1 MAPLII
7 PHGNVSPSNSE
18 LLHNTIGFVIP
29 SFVLFGFR
37 ILNATWVMARM
48 RFEDWLMCV
57 TMCFY
62 TVLLI
67 LINVSARY
75 ETNLFPPE
83 QLASIMADPD
93 DVASRIYGSIIVI
106 PLEQCM
112 LASTWCVKICIWL
125 FLWRLCRNLPSLQ
138 MALKILMGY
147 IAIGYVV
154 IIFVYYIGV
163 CRPFKQYWAVPVQD
177 EQCATYQH
185 YSIVQ
190 MVFNISSDLGL
201 ILIPLWMFYIARLPP
216 MRKAILMG
224 VFSLAVFTILAA
236 ILNKYYNFSSPMTTT
251 YQLWYIRESSV
262 AIWVGNLICCW
273 QIDQKIFKARSF
285 DNQKAEIEMH
295 PEMIARMQNLSN
307 YTENGSPKPKDWMDQ
322 LIARRKALGE
332 LLSVATRSRFTTR
345 ATGPSGAPLN
355 SSSEQTALANSRGDP
370 VSMMTMEKGDEEAIS
385 PTLAYRENE
394 KIA

>member
-1 MAPLII
+1 MATLISRGI
-7 PHGNVSPSNSE
+7 VSPSNAE
-18 LLHNTIGFVIP
+18 LLHNTIG
-29 SFVLFGFR
+29 
-37 ILNATWVMARM
+37 LNATWVMAKM

-57 TMCFY
+57 AMCFY
-62 TVLLI
+62 SVLLV

-83 QLASIMADPD
+83 QLASILADPE

-125 FLWRLCRNLPSLQ
+125 FLWRLCRNLPNLQ
-138 MALKILMGY
+138 MALKILMAY
-147 IAIGYVV
+147 IISGYV
-154 IIFVYYIGV
+154 IIMFVYYVGV
-163 CRPFKQYWAVPVQD
+163 CRPFKQYWAVPVQN

-190 MVFNISSDLGL
+190 MAFNISSDLGL
-201 ILIPLWMFYIARLPP
+201 IIIPLRMFWIARLPHR
-216 MRKAILMG
+216 RKAILMA

-236 ILNKYYNFSSPMTTT
+236 VLNKYYNFASPMTTT

-273 QIDQKIFKARSF
+273 QIVQKIFKARSF
-285 DNQKAEIEMH
+285 DNQKAEIEMN
-295 PEMIARMQNLSN
+295 PEMIARMQHPSN
-307 YTENGSPKPKDWMDQ
+307 YTEHGSPKPKDWMDQ
-322 LIARRKALGE
+322 LIARRRALGE
-332 LLSVATRSRFTTR
+332 FLSVHTTR
-345 ATGPSGAPLN
+345 LTTRGTSRSGAHLN
-355 SSSEQTALANSRGDP
+355 SSSDQAAFANSRGDP
-370 VSMMTMEKGDEEAIS
+370 TSMMTMEKGDEEAIS

-394 KIA
+394 KVV

>member
-1 MAPLII
+1 MAPLIF
-7 PHGNVSPSNSE
+7 PRGDVSPSNSE

-29 SFVLFGFR
+29 SFILFGFR
-37 ILNATWVMARM
+37 ILNATWVMAKM

-75 ETNLFPPE
+75 ETNLFPPD

-125 FLWRLCRNLPSLQ
+125 FLWRLCRNLPNLQ

-147 IAIGYVV
+147 IAVGYVV
-154 IIFVYYIGV
+154 IMFVYYVGV

-190 MVFNISSDLGL
+190 MVFNISSDFGL

-273 QIDQKIFKARSF
+273 QIVQKIFKARSF
-285 DNQKAEIEMH
+285 DNQKAEIDMH
-295 PEMIARMQNLSN
+295 PEMIARMQNPSN

-332 LLSVATRSRFTTR
+332 FLSVATRSRFTTR
-345 ATGPSGAPLN
+345 ATGRSGAPLN

-370 VSMMTMEKGDEEAIS
+370 VSMMTMEKGDEDAIL

-394 KIA
+394 KID

>member
-1 MAPLII
+1 MAPLISRGI
-7 PHGNVSPSNSE
+7 VSPSNSE

-37 ILNATWVMARM
+37 ILNATWVMAKM
-48 RFEDWLMCV
+48 RFEDWLMCL

-62 TVLLI
+62 TVLLV

-83 QLASIMADPD
+83 QLSAILADPE
-93 DVASRIYGSIIVI
+93 DVASRVYGSIIVI

-112 LASTWCVKICIWL
+112 LASTWCVKVCIWL
-125 FLWRLCRNLPSLQ
+125 FLWRLCRNLPHLQ

-147 IAIGYVV
+147 IIVGYVV
-154 IIFVYYIGV
+154 IMFVYYVGV

-216 MRKAILMG
+216 KRKAILMA
-224 VFSLAVFTILAA
+224 VFSLALFTILAA
-236 ILNKYYNFSSPMTTT
+236 ILNKYYNFASPMTTT

-262 AIWVGNLICCW
+262 AIWVGNIICCW
-273 QIDQKIFKARSF
+273 QIVQKIFKARSF
-285 DNQKAEIEMH
+285 DNQKQEIDMH
-295 PEMIARMQNLSN
+295 PEMVARMQNPSN

-322 LIARRKALGE
+322 LVARRKAMGE
-332 LLSVATRSRFTTR
+332 FLSVATRSRFTNR
-345 ATGPSGAPLN
+345 GTGRSGVHLN
-355 SSSEQTALANSRGDP
+355 SFSDQTGLANSRGDP
-370 VSMMTMEKGDEEAIS
+370 ISMMTMEKGDDEAIS

>member
-1 MAPLII
+1 MAPLIF
-7 PHGNVSPSNSE
+7 PRGDVSPSNSE

-125 FLWRLCRNLPSLQ
+125 FLWRLCRNLPNLQ

-147 IAIGYVV
+147 IAVGYVV
-154 IIFVYYIGV
+154 IMFVYYIGV

-190 MVFNISSDLGL
+190 MVFNISSDFGL

-273 QIDQKIFKARSF
+273 QIVQKIFKARSF

-295 PEMIARMQNLSN
+295 PEMIARMQNPSN

-332 LLSVATRSRFTTR
+332 FLSVATRSRFTTR
-345 ATGPSGAPLN
+345 ATGRSGEALN
-355 SSSEQTALANSRGDP
+355 SSSEQTALASSRGDP
-370 VSMMTMEKGDEEAIS
+370 VSMMTMEKGDEDAIS

-394 KIA
+394 KID

>member
-1 MAPLII
+1 MAPLIV
-7 PHGNVSPSNSE
+7 PRGDVSPSNSE

-29 SFVLFGFR
+29 SFILFGFR
-37 ILNATWVMARM
+37 ILNATWVMAKM

-93 DVASRIYGSIIVI
+93 DVASRIHGSIIVI

-112 LASTWCVKICIWL
+112 LASTWCVKVCIWL
-125 FLWRLCRNLPSLQ
+125 FLWRLCRNLPNLQ

-154 IIFVYYIGV
+154 IMFVYYVGV

-190 MVFNISSDLGL
+190 MAFNISSDFGL

-236 ILNKYYNFSSPMTTT
+236 ILNKYYNFSSPLTTT

-273 QIDQKIFKARSF
+273 QIVQKIFKARSF

-295 PEMIARMQNLSN
+295 PEMIARMQNPSN

-332 LLSVATRSRFTTR
+332 FLSVATRSRFTNR
-345 ATGPSGAPLN
+345 ASGRSGEPLN
-355 SSSEQTALANSRGDP
+355 SSSDQTALANSRGDL
-370 VSMMTMEKGDEEAIS
+370 VSMMTMEKGDEDAIS

>member
-1 MAPLII
+1 MAPLIPRGI
-7 PHGNVSPSNSE
+7 VSPSNSE

-37 ILNATWVMARM
+37 ILNAIWVMAKM
-48 RFEDWLMCV
+48 RFEDWLMSL

-62 TVLLI
+62 TVLLV

-83 QLASIMADPD
+83 QLSAILADPE
-93 DVASRIYGSIIVI
+93 DVASRVYGSIIVI

-112 LASTWCVKICIWL
+112 LASTWCVKVCIWL
-125 FLWRLCRNLPSLQ
+125 FLWRLCRNLPHLQ

-147 IAIGYVV
+147 IIVGYVV
-154 IIFVYYIGV
+154 IMFVYYVGV
-163 CRPFKQYWAVPVQD
+163 CRPFQQYWAVPVQD
-177 EQCATYQH
+177 KQCATYQH

-216 MRKAILMG
+216 KRKAVLMA
-224 VFSLAVFTILAA
+224 VFSLALFTILAA
-236 ILNKYYNFSSPMTTT
+236 ILNKYYNFASPMTTT

-262 AIWVGNLICCW
+262 AIWVGNIICCW
-273 QIDQKIFKARSF
+273 QIVQKIFKARSF
-285 DNQKAEIEMH
+285 DNQKQEIEMH
-295 PEMIARMQNLSN
+295 PEMVARLQNPSN

-322 LIARRKALGE
+322 LVARRKAMGE
-332 LLSVATRSRFTTR
+332 FLSVATRSRFTNR
-345 ATGPSGAPLN
+345 GTGRSGEPLN
-355 SSSEQTALANSRGDP
+355 SYSDQRGLANSRSDP
-370 VSMMTMEKGDEEAIS
+370 ISMMTMEKGDDEAIS

>member
-1 MAPLII
+1 MAPL
-7 PHGNVSPSNSE
+7 PLVPRGTVSPSDAE

-37 ILNATWVMARM
+37 ILNATWVMKKM
-48 RFEDWLMCV
+48 RFEDWLMCL

-62 TVLLI
+62 TVLLV

-83 QLASIMADPD
+83 QLASIMADPA

-125 FLWRLCRNLPSLQ
+125 FLWRLCRNLPNLQ
-138 MALKILMGY
+138 MALKILMAYIVVGY
-147 IAIGYVV
+147 IAIML
-154 IIFVYYIGV
+154 VYYVGV

-177 EQCATYQH
+177 EQCATYSH

-190 MVFNISSDLGL
+190 MAFNISSDLGL
-201 ILIPLWMFYIARLPP
+201 ILIPLRMFYIARLPAR
-216 MRKAILMG
+216 RKAILMA

-236 ILNKYYNFSSPMTTT
+236 ILNKYYNFASPLTTT

-273 QIDQKIFKARSF
+273 QIVQKLFKARSF
-285 DNQKAEIEMH
+285 DNQKAEIEMN
-295 PEMIARMQNLSN
+295 PEMIARLQNPSN
-307 YTENGSPKPKDWMDQ
+307 YTENGSPRPKDWMD
-322 LIARRKALGE
+322 IMVKRRMAMGE
-332 LLSVATRSRFTTR
+332 ILSVQASRFTNRGTR
-345 ATGPSGAPLN
+345 RSGANLN
-355 SSSEQTALANSRGDP
+355 SSSEQAALAHTSGDP
-370 VSMMTMEKGDEEAIS
+370 ITMMTWDKENEEAVS

-394 KIA
+394 KIV